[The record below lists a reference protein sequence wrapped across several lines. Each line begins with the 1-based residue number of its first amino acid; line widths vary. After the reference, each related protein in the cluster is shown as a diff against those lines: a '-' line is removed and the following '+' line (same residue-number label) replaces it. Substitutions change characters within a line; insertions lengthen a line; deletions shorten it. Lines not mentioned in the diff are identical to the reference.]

1 MKIPITTINKVEKPL
16 QGFAFAFIDEED
28 KKLKIKKRDSIIE
41 FSNDLS
47 DVQLLDLTDYTAYQV
62 YPTSVDLPV
71 GSTVIGSTVWN
82 DDKLTI
88 NTIKIPACSTEEFSL
103 WITKKRPETDIIINW
118 GDGVVEKLSELK
130 YTPVSGTMTIPEPG
144 LSKLTA
150 DPKDLQT
157 DVVVYVAHTYA
168 IPDKVYTIKIYG
180 KDYCRLSHNTSKISG
195 NNRLMVRALT
205 DDLPIASHLNN
216 LASFCYGSRRLLKVE
231 MPSYSKLFNQVTNWS
246 SCFNTCQ
253 NLISCTGWCLSKTV
267 IAYNGLFQY
276 CDALK
281 NTDFFIGRM
290 AYTSPQ
296 TVFDRCKN
304 LTVDILSLISQKIN
318 SGSAEVDVN
327 SLFQNCKKL
336 GLGTTTELDNE
347 GNSITIPITQ
357 EYYDKFANDAAKME

>member
-1 MKIPITTINKVEKPL
+1 
-16 QGFAFAFIDEED
+16 
-28 KKLKIKKRDSIIE
+28 
-41 FSNDLS
+41 
-47 DVQLLDLTDYTAYQV
+47 
-62 YPTSVDLPV
+62 
-71 GSTVIGSTVWN
+71 
-82 DDKLTI
+82 
-88 NTIKIPACSTEEFSL
+88 
-103 WITKKRPETDIIINW
+103 
-118 GDGVVEKLSELK
+118 
-130 YTPVSGTMTIPEPG
+130 
-144 LSKLTA
+144 
-150 DPKDLQT
+150 
-157 DVVVYVAHTYA
+157 
-168 IPDKVYTIKIYG
+168 
-180 KDYCRLSHNTSKISG
+180 
-195 NNRLMVRALT
+195 MVRALT

-336 GLGTTTELDNE
+336 GLGTVTELDDE

-357 EYYDKFANDAAKME
+357 EYYDSFANDATKMEELDESLNAAAKKLAARLWNDHNIVWKNTLKCFNGTNNIISKYVPTSWGGTASDDIIEKSLEEKYNDLLARIEALEK